1 MIKIVV
7 LIVIGVVIG
16 WHIPKPAI
24 IDTLTSKV
32 KDAINSVISKFKS

>member
-1 MIKIVV
+1 MIQIIV
-7 LIVIGVVIG
+7 LILIGVVIG

-24 IDTLTSKV
+24 IDTLTSKI